1 MKAFTTIALAAAASA
16 APEAHHHFLGQQPLV
31 YSHGGMVH
39 HSNGAV
45 VPDDTFAVKAA
56 KVDHLTAKAKTYLSK
71 PLVGLVHSLAASPVA
86 QTIASPVVSSYSGL
100 YNPYMYNTHLIKRE
114 AEAEA
119 DSQVLLNT
127 PYTGYNTMYN
137 GVYNGVFNYPKP
149 AVTYTAG
156 AVTPMVNSAISAPHY
171 SGLYNYGIYG
181 NTHHM
186 IAKRE
191 AEAEADSQVLL
202 NTPYTG
208 YNTMY
213 NGVYNGVFNFP
224 KAAVTYTAGTVN
236 PMVVNSAVSAPHY
249 SGLYNYGPYGNTH
262 HMIAK
267 REAEAD
273 SQVLFNT
280 PYTGYNAMYNGA
292 YNGVFNYPKAA
303 VTYTTG
309 AVTPMV
315 VNSAVSAPIYSG
327 LNGYGLYGNTHSL
340 IVKREAEA
348 EPQFMFRAPYTTH
361 PINYQQ
367 PIYRYMSPMMTPFIG
382 AHHLF

>member
-16 APEAHHHFLGQQPLV
+16 APEAHHHFLSQQPLV
-31 YSHGGMVH
+31 YSQGGMVH

-71 PLVGLVHSLAASPVA
+71 PLFGLVHTLAASPVA
-86 QTIASPVVSSYSGL
+86 QTITSPVVTSYSGL

-114 AEAEA
+114 AEA
-119 DSQVLLNT
+119 DSQMLLNT

-137 GVYNGVFNYPKP
+137 GVYNGVFNYPRA
-149 AVTYTAG
+149 AVTYTTG
-156 AVTPMVNSAISAPHY
+156 AVTPMVANPAVSAPIY
-171 SGLYNYGIYG
+171 AGLHGYGLYG
-181 NTHHM
+181 NTHHL

-191 AEAEADSQVLL
+191 A
-202 NTPYTG
+202 
-208 YNTMY
+208 
-213 NGVYNGVFNFP
+213 
-224 KAAVTYTAGTVN
+224 
-236 PMVVNSAVSAPHY
+236 
-249 SGLYNYGPYGNTH
+249 
-262 HMIAK
+262 
-267 REAEAD
+267 EAEAD

-292 YNGVFNYPKAA
+292 YNGVFKYPKAA
-303 VTYTTG
+303 VSYTTG

-327 LNGYGLYGNTHSL
+327 LHGYGLYGNTHSL

-348 EPQFMFRAPYTTH
+348 EAEPQFMLRSFRAPYTTH
-361 PINYQQ
+361 PINYQR
-367 PIYRYMSPMMTPFIG
+367 PIYSYMSPMMTPFIG
-382 AHHLF
+382 AHNLI

>member
-16 APEAHHHFLGQQPLV
+16 APEAHHHFLSQQPLV
-31 YSHGGMVH
+31 YSQGGMVH

-114 AEAEA
+114 AEA

-137 GVYNGVFNYPKP
+137 GVYNGVFNYPKA

-156 AVTPMVNSAISAPHY
+156 AVTPMVVNSAVSAPHY
-171 SGLYNYGIYG
+171 SGLYNYGLYG

-208 YNTMY
+208 YNT
-213 NGVYNGVFNFP
+213 
-224 KAAVTYTAGTVN
+224 
-236 PMVVNSAVSAPHY
+236 
-249 SGLYNYGPYGNTH
+249 
-262 HMIAK
+262 
-267 REAEAD
+267 
-273 SQVLFNT
+273 
-280 PYTGYNAMYNGA
+280 MYNGA

>member
-1 MKAFTTIALAAAASA
+1 MGLQFHSNLRKAKYKTTTMKAFTTIALAAAASA
-16 APEAHHHFLGQQPLV
+16 APEAHHQFFGQPLV
-31 YSHGGMVH
+31 YSQGGMVH

-56 KVDHLTAKAKTYLSK
+56 KVEHLTAKAKTYLSK
-71 PLVGLVHSLAASPVA
+71 PVVGLVHSLAATPVA

-100 YNPYMYNTHLIKRE
+100 YNPYLYNTHLIKR
-114 AEAEA
+114 EAEA

-137 GVYNGVFNYPKP
+137 GAFSGVFNY
-149 AVTYTAG
+149 
-156 AVTPMVNSAISAPHY
+156 
-171 SGLYNYGIYG
+171 
-181 NTHHM
+181 
-186 IAKRE
+186 
-191 AEAEADSQVLL
+191 
-202 NTPYTG
+202 
-208 YNTMY
+208 
-213 NGVYNGVFNFP
+213 P
-224 KAAVTYTAGTVN
+224 KAAVTYTTGAVT
-236 PMVVNSAVSAPHY
+236 PMVVNSAVSAPIY
-249 SGLYNYGPYGNTH
+249 SGPSYGYGLYGNTH
-262 HMIAK
+262 HLIAK
-267 REAEAD
+267 REAEAEAD

-303 VTYTTG
+303 VTYPTG

-327 LNGYGLYGNTHSL
+327 LNGYSLYGNTHHL
-340 IVKREAEA
+340 IAKREAEAEAEA

-367 PIYRYMSPMMTPFIG
+367 PIYNYMSPMMTPFIG
-382 AHHLF
+382 AHHLI

>member
-16 APEAHHHFLGQQPLV
+16 APEAHHHFLSQQPLV
-31 YSHGGMVH
+31 YSQGGMVH

-114 AEAEA
+114 AEA
-119 DSQVLLNT
+119 DSQMLLNT

-137 GVYNGVFNYPKP
+137 GVYNGVFNYPRA
-149 AVTYTAG
+149 AVTYTTG
-156 AVTPMVNSAISAPHY
+156 AVTPMVANPAVSAPMY
-171 SGLYNYGIYG
+171 SGLNGYGLYG
-181 NTHHM
+181 NTHHL

-208 YNTMY
+208 YNTIY
-213 NGVYNGVFNFP
+213 N
-224 KAAVTYTAGTVN
+224 
-236 PMVVNSAVSAPHY
+236 S
-249 SGLYNYGPYGNTH
+249 
-262 HMIAK
+262 
-267 REAEAD
+267 
-273 SQVLFNT
+273 
-280 PYTGYNAMYNGA
+280 A

-309 AVTPMV
+309 AVTPMFA
-315 VNSAVSAPIYSG
+315 NSAVSAPIYSG
-327 LNGYGLYGNTHSL
+327 LNGYSLYGNTHHL
-340 IVKREAEA
+340 IAKREAEA

-367 PIYRYMSPMMTPFIG
+367 PIYNYMSPMMTPFIG
-382 AHHLF
+382 AHHLI

>member
-16 APEAHHHFLGQQPLV
+16 APEAHHHFLSQQPLV
-31 YSHGGMVH
+31 YSQGGMVH

-114 AEAEA
+114 AEA

-137 GVYNGVFNYPKP
+137 GVYNGVFNYPKA

-156 AVTPMVNSAISAPHY
+156 AVTPMVVNSAVSAPHY
-171 SGLYNYGIYG
+171 SGLYNYGLYG

-208 YNTMY
+208 YNT
-213 NGVYNGVFNFP
+213 
-224 KAAVTYTAGTVN
+224 
-236 PMVVNSAVSAPHY
+236 
-249 SGLYNYGPYGNTH
+249 
-262 HMIAK
+262 
-267 REAEAD
+267 
-273 SQVLFNT
+273 
-280 PYTGYNAMYNGA
+280 MYNGA

-348 EPQFMFRAPYTTH
+348 EAEPQFMFRAPYTTH

>member
-16 APEAHHHFLGQQPLV
+16 APEAHHHFLSQQPLV
-31 YSHGGMVH
+31 YSQGGMVH

-114 AEAEA
+114 AEA

-137 GVYNGVFNYPKP
+137 GAYNGVFNYPKA
-149 AVTYTAG
+149 AVTYTTG
-156 AVTPMVNSAISAPHY
+156 AVTPMVANSAPIY
-171 SGLYNYGIYG
+171 SGPYGYGLYG
-181 NTHHM
+181 NTHHL

-191 AEAEADSQVLL
+191 A
-202 NTPYTG
+202 
-208 YNTMY
+208 
-213 NGVYNGVFNFP
+213 
-224 KAAVTYTAGTVN
+224 
-236 PMVVNSAVSAPHY
+236 
-249 SGLYNYGPYGNTH
+249 
-262 HMIAK
+262 
-267 REAEAD
+267 EAEAD

-348 EPQFMFRAPYTTH
+348 EAEPQFMLRSFRAPYTTH
-361 PINYQQ
+361 PINYQR
-367 PIYRYMSPMMTPFIG
+367 PIYSYMSPMMTPFIG
-382 AHHLF
+382 AHHLI

>member
-16 APEAHHHFLGQQPLV
+16 APEAHHQFFGQPLV
-31 YSHGGMVH
+31 YSQGGMVH

-56 KVDHLTAKAKTYLSK
+56 KVEHLTAKAKTYLSK
-71 PLVGLVHSLAASPVA
+71 PLVGLVHSLAATPVA

-119 DSQVLLNT
+119 DSQVLFNT
-127 PYTGYNTMYN
+127 PYTGYNAMYN
-137 GVYNGVFNYPKP
+137 GVYNGVFNYPKA

-171 SGLYNYGIYG
+171 SGLYNYGLYG

-191 AEAEADSQVLL
+191 AEAEA
-202 NTPYTG
+202 
-208 YNTMY
+208 
-213 NGVYNGVFNFP
+213 
-224 KAAVTYTAGTVN
+224 
-236 PMVVNSAVSAPHY
+236 
-249 SGLYNYGPYGNTH
+249 
-262 HMIAK
+262 
-267 REAEAD
+267 EAEAD

-280 PYTGYNAMYNGA
+280 PYTGYKTMYNGV
-292 YNGVFNYPKAA
+292 YNGVFNYPKPA

-327 LNGYGLYGNTHSL
+327 LNGYGLYGNTHHM

-382 AHHLF
+382 AHHLI

>member
-31 YSHGGMVH
+31 YSQGGMVH

-114 AEAEA
+114 AEA

-127 PYTGYNTMYN
+127 PYTGYNT
-137 GVYNGVFNYPKP
+137 
-149 AVTYTAG
+149 
-156 AVTPMVNSAISAPHY
+156 
-171 SGLYNYGIYG
+171 
-181 NTHHM
+181 
-186 IAKRE
+186 
-191 AEAEADSQVLL
+191 
-202 NTPYTG
+202 
-208 YNTMY
+208 
-213 NGVYNGVFNFP
+213 
-224 KAAVTYTAGTVN
+224 
-236 PMVVNSAVSAPHY
+236 
-249 SGLYNYGPYGNTH
+249 
-262 HMIAK
+262 
-267 REAEAD
+267 
-273 SQVLFNT
+273 
-280 PYTGYNAMYNGA
+280 MYNGA

-327 LNGYGLYGNTHSL
+327 PSYGYGLYGNTHHL
-340 IVKREAEA
+340 IAKREAEAEADSQVLLNTPYTGYNTMYNGAYNGVFNYPKAAVTYTTGAVTPMFANSAVSAPIYSGLNGYSLYGNTHHLIAKREA

-382 AHHLF
+382 AHHLI